1 MKIKLE
7 INDNLAEDEIV
18 IHCRELNE
26 EILKLQQQ
34 ISHLASQRSQLEAT
48 KKDVSYYLAT
58 EDILFFETAENY
70 TSVHT
75 TTDIYKTS
83 YKLYELE
90 EMLPMSFMRV
100 SKSTILNIGQILGI
114 RKNLTGPSQ
123 IEFRGTD
130 KKAYVS
136 RNYLKLLTEKLS
148 QKR

>member
-7 INDNLAEDEIV
+7 TDQNLTEDEII

-26 EILKLQQQ
+26 DILKLQQQ
-34 ISHLASQRSQLEAT
+34 ISRLASERSQLEVM
-48 KKDVSYYLAT
+48 KKDTSYYLSP
-58 EDILFFETAENY
+58 EDILFFESADNY

-75 TTDIYKTS
+75 TTDIYRAS

-90 EMLPMSFMRV
+90 EILPVTFMRV
-100 SKSTILNIGQILGI
+100 SKSTILNTGKILGI

-123 IEFRGTD
+123 VEFKGTE
-130 KKAYVS
+130 KKAFVS

>member
-7 INDNLAEDEIV
+7 TNENLTEDEIV
-18 IHCRELNE
+18 IHCRELSD

-34 ISHLASQRSQLEAT
+34 ISRLASQRSQLEVT
-48 KKDVSYYLAT
+48 KKDVSYYLAP
-58 EDILFFETAENY
+58 EDILFFETADNY

-75 TTDIYKTS
+75 TTDIYKAS

-100 SKSTILNIGQILGI
+100 SKSTILNTGRILGI

-123 IEFRGTD
+123 VEFKSTD